1 MKKEVIKLKE
11 SDLEKIAKRIIRESN
26 SQGKAFGM
34 GFTGEFNPEY
44 MEEQDEVSDEETD
57 RHEKGKYGVRA
68 SRSRADYKPT
78 PRETEIVEKLF
89 GKYSDDI
96 PPIVVRYLRKLGRR
110 TLKNRLLD
118 LNLI

>member
-44 MEEQDEVSDEETD
+44 MEESDEETD
-57 RHEKGKYGVRA
+57 RYEKGKYGVRA
-68 SRSRADYKPT
+68 SRSRADYEPT

>member
-44 MEEQDEVSDEETD
+44 MEESDEETD
-57 RHEKGKYGVRA
+57 RYEKGKYGVRA
-68 SRSRADYKPT
+68 SRSRADYEVGQVSISVIDT
-78 PRETEIVEKLF
+78 
-89 GKYSDDI
+89 
-96 PPIVVRYLRKLGRR
+96 
-110 TLKNRLLD
+110 
-118 LNLI
+118 NLQIKTCYRSGCAAADTSLVLISTTD